1 MLSDRMH
8 SFDSQSQL
16 KICASRNEMI
26 TVKTLIVQPL
36 LLVAIVTTALVD
48 RSHHI
53 KTDIGDK
60 IVETLYT
67 NRVTSEN
74 ERNHPPPPLVPSS
87 QSWGVC
93 CFL

>member
-1 MLSDRMH
+1 MDRLYHHSTLKIRKLWFVLILSDRMH

-48 RSHHI
+48 RSQHI
-53 KTDIGDK
+53 KTD
-60 IVETLYT
+60 
-67 NRVTSEN
+67 NRRQN
-74 ERNHPPPPLVPSS
+74 
-87 QSWGVC
+87 C
-93 CFL
+93 